1 MAAQGGGYPYSQG
14 GYYPPPASRLPTLE
28 EWLEDYRGRV
38 EKRRKHI
45 RILSVVLIV
54 MGILFVV
61 TGLALGG
68 LFISSPLW
76 DPHMKESD
84 KVLLPVVGVLFLLF
98 CMVFGI
104 WPTISAWAIRK
115 GREWGRW
122 SAVLFCALTS
132 PMACG
137 SLCCLPVTIWGIWA
151 LVGPEADGVFGH
163 EPKPPPHLVPAHPSR
178 RGRHSTPVEGRKT
191 GSEPV
196 APAAGDQEPAPE
208 KPAGEP
214 QAGAL
219 PLYGETAKPSGRT
232 PIPQIYPR
240 PRVSSKTPPE
250 GVYRYEPKPPSGAG
264 DSLTDVDKERPQSY
278 SSIPTA
284 RDIKKPELPP
294 EPDKENKGG

>member
-1 MAAQGGGYPYSQG
+1 M
-14 GYYPPPASRLPTLE
+14 LPTLE
-28 EWLEDYRGRV
+28 EWLEDYRARV

-45 RILSVVLIV
+45 RILSIVLII
-54 MGILFVV
+54 MGILYVV

-76 DPHMKESD
+76 DPNMPESD
-84 KVLLPVVGVLFLLF
+84 KVVLPIVGVFFLLF
-98 CMVFGI
+98 CMGFGV

-163 EPKPPPHLVPAHPSR
+163 EPKPPPHLVPAHPSQR
-178 RGRHSTPVEGRKT
+178 ARHATPMDGRKPEQGT
-191 GSEPV
+191 GKPGAESQEPV
-196 APAAGDQEPAPE
+196 PKAPAKEKEQEPGLGAAAP
-208 KPAGEP
+208 
-214 QAGAL
+214 
-219 PLYGETAKPSGRT
+219 PLEGETAKPTGRT

-250 GVYRYEPKPPSGAG
+250 GLYRYEPRKPPGPG
-264 DSLTDVDKERPQSY
+264 EPLKDPGKERPPSY

-284 RDIKKPELPP
+284 RDIKKPEMPP
-294 EPDKENKGG
+294 GPDKENEKE